1 MDEAGKELP
10 QQAPVNTEV
19 SPVKQEAG
27 ILSRIRRIFGSEK
40 ENTTPPQSQPKTE
53 AQLLAERGEH
63 QAHLDSVA
71 AWNQESPHPA
81 DKKIISETSAKIEG
95 IDAELRKI
103 QEAKL
108 PTPPT
113 TTPETPPPSITQ
125 IPVAQPE
132 TIVKPTEPIEQPKA
146 A

>member
-10 QQAPVNTEV
+10 QQTPAAEVGPVRQDP
-19 SPVKQEAG
+19 S
-27 ILSRIRRIFGSEK
+27 ILSRIRRIFGGEK
-40 ENTTPPQSQPKTE
+40 VSTPAQPQVKTE

-71 AWNQESPHPA
+71 AWSKESPHPA
-81 DKKIISETSAKIEG
+81 DQQVINETSAKIAE
-95 IDAELRKI
+95 IDAELRRI

-113 TTPETPPPSITQ
+113 TTPESQPVITQ

-132 TIVKPTEPIEQPKA
+132 TVVKQPTLPVEEPA
-146 A
+146 AA